1 MGFEALDGGKPL
13 FLVGSDGTTSF
24 NEKGV
29 IPRAEADAF
38 STAFTV
44 NTPVAPTLFKPP
56 G

>member
-13 FLVGSDGTTSF
+13 FLVSSDGTTSF
-24 NEKGV
+24 NENGV

-38 STAFTV
+38 WTGFTV